1 MDPAT
6 PSINHQI
13 SERDRKKAEDAAKR
27 EADAA
32 AKALDKSLR
41 AALKEDPPS
50 AEATALLAQHAA
62 EAERIRTSIAQA
74 ERRKQQAAAG
84 QAARDAEEARYKQ
97 SAKDLDAMKKNTA
110 ARTDHD
116 LLDDPV

>member
-27 EADAA
+27 EAEAA

-62 EAERIRTSIAQA
+62 EA
-74 ERRKQQAAAG
+74 
-84 QAARDAEEARYKQ
+84 
-97 SAKDLDAMKKNTA
+97 
-110 ARTDHD
+110 
-116 LLDDPV
+116 